1 VLSRDTSGR
10 GASLNEPRYTDRGS
24 GPAVVLSHGTLMD
37 RTMFDAQIAA
47 LQDRYRVVAF
57 DHRARTDRW
66 RGAYSLDELADDC
79 VALLDELGIERC
91 VLGGMSMGGFMA
103 IPLALRHP
111 ERLDGL
117 VLISSMAAAYS
128 TAERAEIEEK
138 LSELLPHETVTESF
152 AEWERDLVIGAT
164 TQRESPQLVRH
175 WMDRWKTR
183 RAEAVA
189 AEFRSWTHKP
199 DMTPRLGEIELPA
212 LVIHGTEDA
221 VLPIERGRALAAALP
236 NARFVAIERAGHTTT
251 VEAPDA
257 VSAAMREFLDELY
270 GGRG

>member
-1 VLSRDTSGR
+1 LSGFQ
-10 GASLNEPRYTDRGS
+10 YTDRGS
-24 GPAVVLSHGTLMD
+24 GPAVALSHGTLMD

-47 LQDRYRVVAF
+47 LQDRYRVIAF

-66 RGAYSLDELADDC
+66 QGDYDLDDLADDC

-103 IPLALRHP
+103 LPLALRHP

-117 VLISSMAAAYS
+117 ILISSMAMAYS
-128 TAERAEIEEK
+128 DEERADIDEHLEQLERDG
-138 LSELLPHETVTESF
+138 EVTEEF
-152 AEWERDLVIGAT
+152 AAWERDLVMGVT
-164 TQRESPQLVRH
+164 TQRENPGLVRY

-183 RAEAVA
+183 PAGAVA
-189 AEFRSWTHKP
+189 GEFRSWMRKP
-199 DMTPRLGEIELPA
+199 DLMPRLAEIDLPT

-221 VLPIERGRALAAALP
+221 VLPIERGRAMADALP
-236 NARFVAIERAGHTTT
+236 NARFVPIERAGHTST

-257 VSAAMREFLDELY
+257 VSAAMREWLDGLY
-270 GGRG
+270 L